1 MYLHTDMPTHVH
13 ICLLGRHIYTKNTK
27 NKNNLFDTV
36 RKLKLMPSKISHEID
51 DNAIENL
58 KSRRN

>member
-1 MYLHTDMPTHVH
+1 MY
-13 ICLLGRHIYTKNTK
+13 IYAYQVDTSIQKNTK